1 MKNLEVESAF
11 RLRQL
16 ELQGSHALG
25 NVSLSSD
32 SNAVFN
38 VSKHVSL
45 VPIFHETEV
54 ETYFTAFE
62 RIARALHW
70 PDDRWAILL
79 QCKLTGKAQE
89 ACAALSIEDSLVYE
103 KVKTAVLRVYELVPE
118 AYRQRFRNLK
128 KTQTQTCVDFS
139 REMGILFDRWCSA
152 CKVDELA
159 SLRELILIEQFKD
172 CMPERTVINLNEQK
186 VTTLQQA
193 AVLADELSLTH
204 KNIFVGPEAY
214 SRGDF
219 PSPRGSA
226 SRVDDRRAFQTRP
239 LPSKVAEVCRYCKK
253 PGHVMSQCFLL
264 RRKEEAKTTAQRTKG
279 VGLIKTVSCHGQN
292 DSEESG

>member
-45 VPIFHETEV
+45 VPIFRETEV
-54 ETYFTAFE
+54 ESYFTAFE

-70 PDDRWAILL
+70 PDDMWAILL

-103 KVKTAVLRVYELVPE
+103 KVKNAVLRVYELVSE

-128 KTQTQTCVDFS
+128 KIFS
-139 REMGILFDRWCSA
+139 RDGCS
-152 CKVDELA
+152 
-159 SLRELILIEQFKD
+159 F
-172 CMPERTVINLNEQK
+172 
-186 VTTLQQA
+186 
-193 AVLADELSLTH
+193 
-204 KNIFVGPEAY
+204 
-214 SRGDF
+214 
-219 PSPRGSA
+219 
-226 SRVDDRRAFQTRP
+226 
-239 LPSKVAEVCRYCKK
+239 
-253 PGHVMSQCFLL
+253 
-264 RRKEEAKTTAQRTKG
+264 
-279 VGLIKTVSCHGQN
+279 
-292 DSEESG
+292 

>member
-1 MKNLEVESAF
+1 M
-11 RLRQL
+11 
-16 ELQGSHALG
+16 QGHALG

-32 SNAVFN
+32 SNAAFN

-45 VPIFHETEV
+45 VPIFRETEV

-70 PDDRWAILL
+70 PDDMWAILL

-139 REMGILFDRWCSA
+139 RDGNYF
-152 CKVDELA
+152 
-159 SLRELILIEQFKD
+159 
-172 CMPERTVINLNEQK
+172 
-186 VTTLQQA
+186 
-193 AVLADELSLTH
+193 
-204 KNIFVGPEAY
+204 
-214 SRGDF
+214 
-219 PSPRGSA
+219 
-226 SRVDDRRAFQTRP
+226 
-239 LPSKVAEVCRYCKK
+239 
-253 PGHVMSQCFLL
+253 
-264 RRKEEAKTTAQRTKG
+264 
-279 VGLIKTVSCHGQN
+279 
-292 DSEESG
+292 